1 MQTMQYFTD
10 SLYFSRE
17 LPKEKRKDYE
27 QDNQHKAKSSKAKER
42 KPDYS
47 KQRQNKRME
56 MEYWDWTRPVLW
68 I

>member
-1 MQTMQYFTD
+1 MQYNTD
-10 SLYFSRE
+10 SFNSTYFMFSRQ
-17 LPKEKRKDYE
+17 LPKEQHKQDYD

-56 MEYWDWTRPVLW
+56 LDY
-68 I
+68 

>member
-1 MQTMQYFTD
+1 MQYNTD
-10 SLYFSRE
+10 STYFMFSRE
-17 LPKEKRKDYE
+17 LPKEQVSVPYGNAKHRKDYD

-56 MEYWDWTRPVLW
+56 LDY
-68 I
+68 

>member
-1 MQTMQYFTD
+1 MQYHTEPV
-10 SLYFSRE
+10 YFSRE
-17 LPKEKRKDYE
+17 LPKERKDYD

-56 MEYWDWTRPVLW
+56 LDY
-68 I
+68 

>member
-1 MQTMQYFTD
+1 MRYSTD
-10 SLYFSRE
+10 LFYSPRADHLMFSRE
-17 LPKEKRKDYE
+17 LPKEKKDYN

-56 MEYWDWTRPVLW
+56 MDYWYDRN
-68 I
+68 